1 MAINN
6 PIIFICGQ
14 DIRHNASLRIVEETL
29 KLHCWTVINPQNVVE
44 GLCECSYLPVYL
56 ALLEAADAIYVLP
69 GADDFECKTLINYA
83 SAQGIS
89 ILHTIQDAVAEREHY
104 NPLFGQQTFMTLP
117 CQDEV
122 EMIWNGREYEWVSRT
137 ALSAR
142 QPHQK

>member
-117 CQDEV
+117 C
-122 EMIWNGREYEWVSRT
+122 
-137 ALSAR
+137 
-142 QPHQK
+142 